1 MVRAWSFCHVSE
13 EHGRQPSL
21 SVGLPILTPWST
33 CPHRSVAGNVTGR
46 TIGTGPLSSHSWIGQ
61 SCADW
66 LSLKRHE
73 RSAQSR
79 YLPRPQENTPYNG
92 PCQLLHSLFPLCHLS
107 SFPSEVTRR
116 GYPRR
121 KCLSSEG
128 GACACCLFFPPPALC
143 YFQHGPVS
151 YRSYVMECWLLI
163 TGCQKKL
170 RVFLTSFLVNPLI
183 VVTIAW
189 IYHLRKDSERLPALK
204 RTDWGAGWTQ
214 LSPDFWDTSSFS
226 EDTILEATE

>member
-1 MVRAWSFCHVSE
+1 MARAWNFCHVSE

-46 TIGTGPLSSHSWIGQ
+46 TIGTGPLSSHSWMGQ

-73 RSAQSR
+73 RSALSR
-79 YLPRPQENTPYNG
+79 YLPRPQEATPHNRR
-92 PCQLLHSLFPLCHLS
+92 CQLLHSLFPLRHLS

-128 GACACCLFFPPPALC
+128 GACACCLFFSLPLSLLLSTWSRVLS
-143 YFQHGPVS
+143 FLRNGVS
-151 YRSYVMECWLLI
+151 VADNRMSEEI
-163 TGCQKKL
+163 T
-170 RVFLTSFLVNPLI
+170 RAAFLTSFLVNPLF

-189 IYHLRKDSERLPALK
+189 IYHLRKDSVS
-204 RTDWGAGWTQ
+204 AGT
-214 LSPDFWDTSSFS
+214 
-226 EDTILEATE
+226 